1 MSTRRIK
8 NSWWVDF
15 RADHI
20 RYRVRS
26 PENTQAGAKAYEAV
40 LRRRL
45 ASGEPLKPVP
55 PPPTSPTFAEFS
67 AEWFETHVRTN
78 CKPSSQRSRAH
89 ILKNHLVP
97 FFGTARL
104 TEITT
109 GRVEKYKASKV
120 HNGLSP
126 KTINEHL
133 GILGKC
139 LRDAR
144 DWDKPVADP
153 KLKPLRL
160 QKPGFDC
167 LNQEEAER
175 LLAAM
180 RSTRWKAMATLALHT
195 GLRRGEL
202 FGLRWEDVDL
212 EKANLVVRQSIVEGI
227 VGPPKN
233 YRERS
238 VPLDRAAIEALA
250 SMPENH
256 ELVFHRGDG
265 HPLRCSTAQGALHRA
280 CLRAS
285 LRPIGWHT
293 FRHTFASWLA
303 TSGVPVPSIQALLGH
318 STITMTMRYTHIASS
333 ALRDAVSTLDPRPT
347 IAPQTFWATRG
358 QPAPI
363 GLLPSPLASV
373 A

>member
-20 RYRVRS
+20 RHRIRS
-26 PENTQAGAKAYEAV
+26 PENSQAGAKAYEAV

-45 ASGEPLKPVP
+45 AAGEPLKPVP
-55 PPPTSPTFAEFS
+55 PQPTAPTFAEFS

-89 ILKNHLVP
+89 VLRNHLVP
-97 FFGTARL
+97 FFGTSRL
-104 TEITT
+104 TDITT
-109 GRVEKYKASKV
+109 GRVEQYKARKV
-120 HNGLSP
+120 HEGLSP

-144 DWDKPVADP
+144 DWDKPAADP

-160 QKPGFDC
+160 QKPAFDC
-167 LNQEEAER
+167 LKEEEAER

-180 RSTRWKAMATLALHT
+180 TSTRWKAMATLALHT

-212 EKANLVVRQSIVEGI
+212 EDANLVVRQSIVEGI

-238 VPLDRAAIEALA
+238 IPLDQAALVALA
-250 SMPENH
+250 SMPRTH
-256 ELVFHRGDG
+256 DLVFHRGNG
-265 HPLRCSTAQGALHRA
+265 RPLTCSTAQGALHRA

-285 LRPIGWHT
+285 LRPIGWHA

-303 TSGVPVPSIQALLGH
+303 TAGVPVPSIQALLGH

-333 ALRDAVSTLDPRPT
+333 ALRAAVSVLDPRRP
-347 IAPQTFWATRG
+347 ILSPESWATAGHR
-358 QPAPI
+358 API
-363 GLLPSPLASV
+363 CPLPTLA
-373 A
+373 AGIA